1 MLSGMVLAMTD
12 DLTISQ
18 DVVTISSATEVIA
31 LVDKAMENHAGS
43 QMMAVSDMVNVLL
56 DIRSLMTRLL
66 GSMPRIQQEDSV
78 AEAV

>member
-1 MLSGMVLAMTD
+1 MTD

-18 DVVTISSATEVIA
+18 DALVISSATEAIA

-66 GSMPRIQQEDSV
+66 GAMPKVQQEDDV
-78 AEAV
+78 VETV